1 MLEDK
6 TPSAFS
12 APARTPRR
20 SNEMESFL
28 CFVCDTR
35 QQNEDAYYNDG
46 RKGTCSL
53 NLSKAKLIETQKI
66 HILDESSHFY
76 PSANRLKKATSV
88 PDLDIFSLHVLC
100 HKLCS
105 NNLKYIL
112 LQ

>member
-28 CFVCDTR
+28 CFCFSR
-35 QQNEDAYYNDG
+35 QENEDAYYNDG

-88 PDLDIFSLHVLC
+88 PALDIFSLHVLY

-105 NNLKYIL
+105 NKFKCIL